1 MKEYKSEENTT
12 PQSAYI
18 LSDCEK
24 VINAELFVSTHTAI
38 IENENVNKKVKQP
51 YIDRLI
57 KFQTLLNQ
65 TQHNET
71 TTNSNTADTNPIS

>member
-1 MKEYKSEENTT
+1 MKRKGKASTRYEREYKSEENTT

-38 IENENVNKKVKQP
+38 IDNENVNKKVKQP

-57 KFQTLLNQ
+57 KFQTLYNQ
-65 TQHNET
+65 TKDDPQ
-71 TTNSNTADTNPIS
+71 

>member
-1 MKEYKSEENTT
+1 M
-12 PQSAYI
+12 

-24 VINAELFVSTHTAI
+24 VINAELFISSHMAI
-38 IENENVNKKVKQP
+38 IQNENVNKKVKQP

>member
-57 KFQTLLNQ
+57 KFKTLLNQ
-65 TQHNET
+65 TKNDSQ
-71 TTNSNTADTNPIS
+71 SVDK